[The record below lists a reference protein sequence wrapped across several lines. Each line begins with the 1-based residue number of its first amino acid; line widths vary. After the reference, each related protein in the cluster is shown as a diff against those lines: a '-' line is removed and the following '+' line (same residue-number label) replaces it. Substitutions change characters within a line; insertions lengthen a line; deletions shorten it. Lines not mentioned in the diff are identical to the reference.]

1 MNRYNVKIDGEI
13 SPNSYTYQELED
25 LGIFEFDEIEI
36 KQTNK
41 QSWTPLTSF
50 YFPEKHDSSINIDEY
65 GQVHLKNNTDTPKYK
80 IDEFGQIIRTEHENT
95 SSNNSS
101 QTSTSSSSGSNNSS
115 NYSSSSDDG
124 WNTFW
129 KVIGT
134 IIVVGICIA
143 IAAGTNGYGT
153 PVVVGGYYACKAIWD
168 N

>member
-41 QSWTPLTSF
+41 QNWTPLTSY
-50 YFPEKHDSSINIDEY
+50 YFPEKQDSNIDIDEY
-65 GQVHLKNNTDTPKYK
+65 GQVHLRTNNGDTPKYK
-80 IDEFGQIIRTEHENT
+80 IDEFGQIIRTDHENT

-101 QTSTSSSSGSNNSS
+101 QTSTSSSSRNPS

-129 KVIGT
+129 KVVGT
-134 IIVVGICIA
+134 IIVIGICIA
-143 IAAGTNGYGT
+143 IAACTNGYGT
-153 PVVVGGYYACKAIWD
+153 PVAAIGAYACKAIWND
-168 N
+168 